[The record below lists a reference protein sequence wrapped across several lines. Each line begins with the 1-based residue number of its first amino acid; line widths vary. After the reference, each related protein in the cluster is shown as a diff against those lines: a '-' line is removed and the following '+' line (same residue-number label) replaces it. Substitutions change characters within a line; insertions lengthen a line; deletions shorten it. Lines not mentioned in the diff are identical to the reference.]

1 MNTKHDFDSAV
12 AETAQKLTLRSEKQ
26 AESINRS
33 GLKAQVETLLQ
44 LLRSAMY
51 PRIFGDCG
59 CENGYMKDDIRIAL
73 HRSALLLYD
82 ILRDLY
88 PQNDAERTNDTV
100 CEFIAGLDDICA
112 LTETDVKAAYEGDP
126 AARSE
131 TEIMLAYPAFEAI
144 SIYRIAHRLYLLG
157 AELIARMMTEY
168 AHRLTGID
176 IHPGAEIG
184 EYFFID
190 HGTGVV
196 IGETC
201 TIKDHV
207 KLYQGVTLGALS
219 FKLDENGNPIKG
231 IKRHPDIGS
240 HVIIY
245 AGATILGGD
254 TKIGDNSIVGSNAWI
269 TQSVPEGTKVFYT
282 KKD

>member
-1 MNTKHDFDSAV
+1 MNTKHNFDSAV
-12 AETAQKLTLRSEKQ
+12 AETAQKLTLRNEKN
-26 AESINRS
+26 ADSINRS

-59 CENGYMKDDIRIAL
+59 CENGYMRDDIRIAL
-73 HRSALLLYD
+73 HRSALLLFD

-88 PQNDAERTNDTV
+88 PQNDAERTNDLV
-100 CEFIAGLDDICA
+100 CDFIAGLDDICA

-219 FKLDENGNPIKG
+219 FKLDDNGNPIKG

-254 TKIGDNSIVGSNAWI
+254 TKIGDNSVVGSNAWI
-269 TQSVPEGTKVFYT
+269 TQSVPEGSKVFYT

>member
-269 TQSVPEGTKVFYT
+269 TQSVPEGSKVFYT